1 MPKRGESKTMLKTNS
16 KKARENVR
24 KYILTDA
31 DYIAERIGC
40 DPDTLTEAEALRSVW
55 EIFKDEYYNPIHPT
69 RRNRLN
75 VFDLFAEWASGL
87 ALGGLFLYYYNVSA
101 VQVLGDILEETEEE
115 RSKYSE
121 EQAENLLTLLIYRE
135 VSKA

>member
-1 MPKRGESKTMLKTNS
+1 MLKTNS

-24 KYILTDA
+24 NYILTDA

-40 DPDTLTEAEALRSVW
+40 DPDTLTEAQILRSVW
-55 EIFKDEYYNPIHPT
+55 EIFTDEYYNQTHPT
-69 RRNRLN
+69 RRNRLTAS
-75 VFDLFAEWASGL
+75 DLFAEWASGL

-101 VQVLGDILEETEEE
+101 VKVLGDILEETEEE
-115 RSKYSE
+115 RNRYTE
-121 EQAENLLTLLIYRE
+121 EQAESLLTLLIFRE